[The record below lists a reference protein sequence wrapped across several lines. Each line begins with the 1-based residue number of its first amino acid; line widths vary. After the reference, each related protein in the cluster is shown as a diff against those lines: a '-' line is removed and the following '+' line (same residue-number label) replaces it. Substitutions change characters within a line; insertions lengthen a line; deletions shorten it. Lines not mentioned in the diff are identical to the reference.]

1 MFHERTSYVPKPGR
15 FDAVLALRHRACV
28 VRREIGLAGGE
39 VYVEADDGGGP
50 QVHWECRFA
59 NPAEQAA
66 DLAARAASPA
76 FAAVRDEMHH
86 LIDGFERRLYV
97 RAAAPGAVV
106 RDVATEGH
114 PVAPQE
120 LRFVSDGR
128 DLAGFLHLPPGAG
141 PFACMVINH
150 GSGIDQGTTELCR
163 PGVMALLAGWGIAS
177 FLPHRRGYGNSPG
190 RPWREDV
197 SADYGTEA
205 YDAQLAQRLQ
215 DEAGDVIAARDFVTG
230 LDLIDAAHVGVMGS
244 SFGGTVTLLAAA
256 RCPEF
261 RCAVEFAGAAMNWE
275 RAPGLRR
282 VMLDAAGELTQPVFF
297 IQAANDYSTAPTR
310 ELAASLEG
318 SGKVVES
325 RVFPAFGI
333 SRDEGH
339 FFYREGPLVWGGAVR
354 RFLERWL

>member
-15 FDAVLALRHRACV
+15 FDAVLALRHHACT
-28 VRREIGLAGGE
+28 VRREIGLAGGD
-39 VYVEADDGGGP
+39 VYVEAGAAGGP
-50 QVHWECRFA
+50 QVHWECRFTS
-59 NPAEQAA
+59 PAEQAV

-76 FAAVRDEMHH
+76 FTAVRDQMQH
-86 LIDGFERRLYV
+86 LIDGFERRLFA
-97 RAAAPGAVV
+97 RAEAPGAVV
-106 RDVATEGH
+106 RHVATEGH

-120 LRFVSDGR
+120 VRFVADGR

-141 PFACMVINH
+141 PHPCMVINH
-150 GSGIDQGTTELCR
+150 GSGIHQGTTELCR

-190 RPWREDV
+190 RPWREEV

-205 YDAQLAQRLQ
+205 YDAQLAKRLQ
-215 DEAGDVIAARDFVTG
+215 DEAGDVIAALDFVQG
-230 LDLIDAAHVGVMGS
+230 HKAIDAGHVGVMGS

-256 RCPEF
+256 RAPRF

-282 VMLDAAGELTQPVFF
+282 VMLDAAAALSQPVFF

-310 ELAASLEG
+310 DLAAALEG
-318 SGKVVES
+318 SGKVVAS

-339 FFYREGPLVWGGAVR
+339 FFYREGPLVWGCAVR